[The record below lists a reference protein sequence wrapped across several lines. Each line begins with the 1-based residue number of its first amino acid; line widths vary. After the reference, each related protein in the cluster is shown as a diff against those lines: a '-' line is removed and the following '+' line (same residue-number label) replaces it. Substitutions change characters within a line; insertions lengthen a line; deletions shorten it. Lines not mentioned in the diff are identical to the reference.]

1 MAIRRASAPQQAVEV
16 AERDAPRA
24 AAAEPDVLLPEGA
37 EVVARSDGP
46 PQEVVAEVAQ
56 QGAPRQEEEEPDVP
70 LQEGAEVVAR
80 DAPRA
85 AAEPD
90 APQVAAGHDAPQVAE
105 PDVPPVAAVARSDG
119 PPQEVVAEVAQP
131 GGPRQEAVQPGAPR
145 QAETVLE
152 LTSVADRAG

>member
-56 QGAPRQEEEEPDVP
+56 LGAPRQEEESDVP
-70 LQEGAEVVAR
+70 LREGAEVVAW
-80 DAPRA
+80 
-85 AAEPD
+85 D
-90 APQVAAGHDAPQVAE
+90 APQVAAAPDARQVAAGLDAPQVAE